1 MRCNPFL
8 LQMRHLRS
16 CSFRYQ
22 QYIFPSCFSEI
33 RQGQRE
39 TLLSVAVRAC
49 MDLCLF
55 FAPARVYAHEL
66 GNLLRRLRV

>member
-1 MRCNPFL
+1 MRSVYRCVIFVAIL
-8 LQMRHLRS
+8 FGIGSSSLRD
-16 CSFRYQ
+16 F
-22 QYIFPSCFSEI
+22 FSEI

-66 GNLLRRLRV
+66 GNLLRRVRV